1 MALSAM
7 VDCWRARLIA
17 ASSVASCRAIFT
29 RVALAMSTP
38 MPTISET
45 GRAATAKVT
54 ATFAR
59 RWRQNLRRNDSTANS
74 EARPGKAGLLAQL
87 Q

>member
-7 VDCWRARLIA
+7 VACWRAMLIA
-17 ASSVASCRAIFT
+17 ASSVASCRAILT

-38 MPTISET
+38 MPVIIDT

-54 ATFAR
+54 ATLAR
-59 RWRQNLRRNDSTANS
+59 RLRQRLRRKFSTANS
-74 EARPGKAGLLAQL
+74 
-87 Q
+87 